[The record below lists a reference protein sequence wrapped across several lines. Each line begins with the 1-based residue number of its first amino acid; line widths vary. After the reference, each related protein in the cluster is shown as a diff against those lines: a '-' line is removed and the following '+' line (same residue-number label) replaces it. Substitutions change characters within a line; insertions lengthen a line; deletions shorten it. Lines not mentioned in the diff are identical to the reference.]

1 MFMIRPK
8 KVIKCSFIIYLKI
21 LYNPSVKN
29 TYLSIIS
36 PKEENLTELLQKNLS
51 DIEIELAQD
60 GLIVF
65 KTSLEPK
72 IFTKIEPSIK
82 TFFLIKRFDNLEG
95 NYFKPIFQWAGRHSL
110 EQISDINKYFG
121 FKSFRIVLKD
131 KKKTLSGHRR
141 AIKALENKIS
151 KETNLAVNRVNPD
164 TEIWIVHTSQ
174 GYGFIIFKIT
184 K

>member
-1 MFMIRPK
+1 M
-8 KVIKCSFIIYLKI
+8 
-21 LYNPSVKN
+21 KN
-29 TYLSIIS
+29 TYLSITS
-36 PKEENLTELLQKNLS
+36 PKEENLTELLQKNLP

-60 GLIVF
+60 NFIIF

-95 NYFKPIFQWAGRHSL
+95 NYFKPMFQWAGRHSL

-141 AIKALENKIS
+141 AIK
-151 KETNLAVNRVNPD
+151 
-164 TEIWIVHTSQ
+164 
-174 GYGFIIFKIT
+174 
-184 K
+184 

>member
-1 MFMIRPK
+1 
-8 KVIKCSFIIYLKI
+8 
-21 LYNPSVKN
+21 VKN
-29 TYLSIIS
+29 TYLSITS
-36 PKEENLTELLQKNLS
+36 PKEENLTELLQKNLP

-60 GLIVF
+60 SFIIF

-72 IFTKIEPSIK
+72 IFTKIEPPIK
-82 TFFLIKRFDNLEG
+82 IFFLIKKFDNLEG
-95 NYFKPIFQWAGRHSL
+95 NYFKPMFQWTGRHSL

-151 KETNLAVNRVNPD
+151 KETSLQS
-164 TEIWIVHTSQ
+164 TE
-174 GYGFIIFKIT
+174 
-184 K
+184 